1 VSPKSK
7 DQFEE
12 AREKSK
18 ENILNSALK
27 LFSKKGFFNTSIRQI
42 ATQANISNGLMYNYF
57 KSKEDLLVEIVNKSF
72 TLMNSVIINDKELNA
87 NEKIEQTINK
97 TFDLIQNKKKLLRMM
112 LQIGLQAEK
121 FEFVNKM
128 IAKKYDEEI
137 EILADSFQ
145 KIGIVNNKI
154 EASIF
159 LATLDGIMLQYMIMK
174 NEIPFNEM
182 RNAMIEKYKKQ

>member
-1 VSPKSK
+1 MSPKSK

-27 LFSKKGFFNTSIRQI
+27 LFSKRGFYNTSIRQI

>member
-1 VSPKSK
+1 MSPKSK

-27 LFSKKGFFNTSIRQI
+27 LFSKRGFYNTSIRQI

-87 NEKIEQTINK
+87 NEKIEETINK

>member
-27 LFSKKGFFNTSIRQI
+27 LFSKRGFYNTSIRQI

-87 NEKIEQTINK
+87 NEKIEETINK

>member
-1 VSPKSK
+1 MSPKSK